1 MFYRCPKCGNIIYV
15 VNGDISRV
23 RCCGVELVEL
33 HANDADAAVE
43 KHVPYC
49 EVKDNKINVTIGEVE
64 HPMDEDHYIEWIA
77 MVRDDKVI
85 FNYLKPG
92 DSPKARF
99 CYKDNSTIYAY
110 CNKHGLWKKEYCFL
124 LNL

>member
-15 VNGDISRV
+15 VDGDASRIK
-23 RCCGVELVEL
+23 CCGVEMVLL
-33 HANDADAAVE
+33 KANDTDGAME

-49 EVKDNKINVTIGEVE
+49 EVKDNRIHVTVGEVE

-77 MVRDDKVI
+77 MVSDRKVVI
-85 FNYLKPG
+85 NYLKPG

-99 CYKDNSTIYAY
+99 CYKEKATIYAY
-110 CNKHGLWKKEYCFL
+110 CNKHGLWKKEVE
-124 LNL
+124 